1 MKNHAK
7 ASTFAIRTSQPH
19 KAKIAKELALPTHHD
34 TTKMDRQTTYREEGR
49 TANKVLPKAGLNGF
63 DWTFMQGS
71 TFVLRLNFSTKNSR
85 LRQYPKRYLQ
95 LFENH
100 YSNSNFINICNFS
113 ELQKENIVRN

>member
-49 TANKVLPKAGLNGF
+49 TANIFYVKK
-63 DWTFMQGS
+63 QE
-71 TFVLRLNFSTKNSR
+71 NF
-85 LRQYPKRYLQ
+85 
-95 LFENH
+95 
-100 YSNSNFINICNFS
+100 
-113 ELQKENIVRN
+113 

>member
-49 TANKVLPKAGLNGF
+49 TANNQSFVGSERPTMKLLLNGSF
-63 DWTFMQGS
+63 GS
-71 TFVLRLNFSTKNSR
+71 SF
-85 LRQYPKRYLQ
+85 Q
-95 LFENH
+95 
-100 YSNSNFINICNFS
+100 
-113 ELQKENIVRN
+113 ELWGCRKIFK